1 MKKKKRT
8 HQQRW
13 ERMRAAVQIAA
24 VIVIVLLLEFGCA
37 QAAGA
42 ERPIGAEA
50 YLSSINAS
58 NQSRA
63 EMQAVWGS
71 WEDED

>member
-1 MKKKKRT
+1 MKKKKT
-8 HQQRW
+8 HQQR
-13 ERMRAAVQIAA
+13 RDRIHMIVQITA
-24 VIVIVLLLEFGCA
+24 VVLIMIILEFGCA